1 MIVIHQHY
9 SGSEKM
15 QECTEKVLLSDLE
28 LFSKLDISAKL
39 WKMGHYPVI
48 EALRARSMCVC

>member
-1 MIVIHQHY
+1 
-9 SGSEKM
+9 M